1 MRDLD
6 GALLIADSLPA
17 VQEWAIR
24 ATTIKLLAP
33 RVQDAAAED
42 ATAEDSTAELSKKGG
57 RYGGITLHSHYYGRY
72 GGTSHCTY
80 EAMTNLVLNTI

>member
-42 ATAEDSTAELSKKGG
+42 ATAEDSTAEDGTAEDSTAELSKKGG
-57 RYGGITLHSHYYGRY
+57 RYGGIT
-72 GGTSHCTY
+72 
-80 EAMTNLVLNTI
+80 